1 MANGLLLDRSY
12 VIVIHPGDHNEEVV
26 EEGLTFRKAHHV
38 LAKYQQGMAADIMK
52 RLPDGSLT
60 TVY

>member
-1 MANGLLLDRSY
+1 MSQLLDRSY
-12 VIVIHPGDHNEEVV
+12 VIVIHPGDDNEEVV

-38 LAKYQQGMAADIMK
+38 VAKYQKDTAADIMK

-60 TVY
+60 PQY